1 MYEYTIAGGLPAGSR
16 GVWSNLPLQPLAQGI
31 LTPLSYSTLAE
42 VMGRAWYRYF
52 DALDFDPMPK
62 ARIMRQVNGLPY
74 LSLTLSAQR
83 DAEQA
88 AIEPITLQMN
98 GQPFPVSKWEK
109 PGFLA
114 ALKFGMK
121 ERKVQPLLDKL
132 EREIGNSATR
142 LAEWYE
148 RVKEYRWTQADILLV
163 MEEIEPLGSEPMMSY
178 FAARHNLDLI
188 LNRLLRATNT
198 KATPNIAA
206 LIEAA
211 LGSTQQALRQTSEQ
225 HRCPNEGELRNP
237 RWEENPEPSPA
248 ATATPTPRPAA
259 GGEQALL
266 NCIDSGQ
273 RKAAQEWLQQ
283 AKKLLDLQ
291 NKSLAAFSYVLAATR
306 RWALAAE
313 RESMA
318 DKRIAAIGDIFFY
331 ELEEVKQ
338 LMTGEWNISDA
349 KEIQATAQKRKAE
362 YERWQATTPVEL
374 LIGDSPAQAV
384 ARQGER

>member
-16 GVWSNLPLQPLAQGI
+16 GVWSNRPLQPLAQGI
-31 LTPLSYSTLAE
+31 LTPLSYSTLAD
-42 VMGRAWYRYF
+42 VMGRAWYKYF

-88 AIEPITLQMN
+88 AIEPITLQIN
-98 GQPFPVSKWEK
+98 GQAFPVSKWEK

-148 RVKEYRWTQADILLV
+148 RVREYRWTQADILLV
-163 MEEIEPLGSEPMMSY
+163 MEEIEPLGSEPMMAY
-178 FAARHNLDLI
+178 FAARHNLDLT
-188 LNRLLRATNT
+188 LNRILRVINAKNNPNT
-198 KATPNIAA
+198 PA

-211 LGSTQQALRQTSEQ
+211 LGSTQHPLLLTSEK

-237 RWEENPEPSPA
+237 RWDENPGTNPA
-248 ATATPTPRPAA
+248 VPTEHLGA
-259 GGEQALL
+259 GDEQALL
-266 NCIDSGQ
+266 NCINGSQ

-283 AKKLLDLQ
+283 ARKLLALQ
-291 NKSLAAFSYVLAATR
+291 NKALAAFSYILAGTR

-318 DKRIAAIGDIFFY
+318 DKRVAAVGDIFFY

-338 LMTGEWNISDA
+338 MMTGEWNISDA

-362 YERWQATTPVEL
+362 YTRWQEIAPVEL

-384 ARQGER
+384 TRQGDKVTG

>member
-31 LTPLSYSTLAE
+31 LPPLSYSTLAD
-42 VMGRAWYRYF
+42 VMGRAWYKYF

-88 AIEPITLQMN
+88 AIEPITLQVN
-98 GQPFPVSKWEK
+98 GQPFAVSKWEK

-114 ALKFGMK
+114 AFKFSMK

-178 FAARHNLDLI
+178 FAARHNLDLT
-188 LNRLLRATNT
+188 LNRLLRAANA
-198 KATPNIAA
+198 KNNPNIPA
-206 LIEAA
+206 LIEAT
-211 LGSTQQALRQTSEQ
+211 LGSTQRPLLLTSEKY
-225 HRCPNEGELRNP
+225 RCPNEGELRNP
-237 RWEENPEPSPA
+237 RWEENPEASA
-248 ATATPTPRPAA
+248 APTERP
-259 GGEQALL
+259 GVGDEQTLL
-266 NCIDSGQ
+266 NCIDGSQ

-283 AKKLLDLQ
+283 ARKLLALQ
-291 NKSLAAFSYVLAATR
+291 NKALAAFSYILAGTR

-318 DKRIAAIGDIFFY
+318 DKRIANAGDIFFY

-338 LMTGEWNISDA
+338 MMTGEWNVSDA
-349 KEIQATAQKRKAE
+349 KEIQTTAQKRKAE
-362 YERWQATTPVEL
+362 YARWQEIAPVEL
-374 LIGDSPAQAV
+374 LIGDSPAMAV
-384 ARQGER
+384 TRQGDKVTG